1 LSEHPARSAG
11 EITYGSYLALEEL
24 LTLQRPR
31 TSPEH
36 PDELLF
42 IVVHQ
47 ASELWFKVLLHEL
60 EALVTQLQRGDVL
73 ASVFALKRINA
84 LMSIV
89 TAQLSALDTLPP
101 HRFAEFRGYLGSS
114 SGSQSAQFRAL
125 EAASGL
131 REPHFLAALE
141 EHGEPPALVKEWLA
155 RPTLQQLFDDLLDR
169 HRVTLE
175 AVYQDPGQ
183 SPLLLLAESLLEYE
197 QSFALWRY
205 LHVQL
210 VERIIGPLTGGTG
223 GTLGAKY
230 LQRTVTQRF
239 SRSCGKCGPDSS
251 DRTRRHRR
259 GEGAGHL
266 DSDGVAHTGMA
277 GGQAV
282 LVRVDDDARWRRKCK
297 SLRDHD
303 ESSRRDARR
312 RTAPRARRMARLTRA
327 AAWRLRRPRRRVLGG
342 SIDRHRRAR

>member
-1 LSEHPARSAG
+1 MSDHPG

-24 LTLQRPR
+24 LALQRPR
-31 TSPEH
+31 SSPEH

-60 EALVTQLQRGDVL
+60 EALVVQLERGDVFG
-73 ASVFALKRINA
+73 SVFALKRINA

-101 HRFAEFRGYLGSS
+101 HRFAEFRGYLGAS

-131 REPHFLAALE
+131 REPHFLAALA
-141 EHGEPPALVKEWLA
+141 EHGEPPEIVKEWLA
-155 RPTLQQLFDDLLDR
+155 RPTLEELFDGLLER
-169 HRVTLE
+169 QGVTIE
-175 AVYQDPGQ
+175 TVYQDAAQ

-230 LQRTVTQRF
+230 LQRTVSQRF
-239 SRSCGKCGPDSS
+239 FPKLWAVRARFFGSS
-251 DRTRRHRR
+251 P
-259 GEGAGHL
+259 GEG
-266 DSDGVAHTGMA
+266 
-277 GGQAV
+277 
-282 LVRVDDDARWRRKCK
+282 
-297 SLRDHD
+297 
-303 ESSRRDARR
+303 SR
-312 RTAPRARRMARLTRA
+312 
-327 AAWRLRRPRRRVLGG
+327 
-342 SIDRHRRAR
+342 